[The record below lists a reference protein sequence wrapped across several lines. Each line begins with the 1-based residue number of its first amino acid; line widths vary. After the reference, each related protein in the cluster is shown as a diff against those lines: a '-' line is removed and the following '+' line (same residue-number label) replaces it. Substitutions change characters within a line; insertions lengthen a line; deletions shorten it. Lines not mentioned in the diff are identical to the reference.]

1 MKDIKNYLFE
11 SENDITQDDA
21 NRELLP
27 EDERYCV
34 VQTGGSIGEQSTF
47 KYRLG
52 GQACRIT
59 RNNMTAEEAK
69 AYAKDMRK
77 FLSPGERKY
86 YGITYK
92 SVLFSKLKEI

>member
-1 MKDIKNYLFE
+1 MKDIKNFLFE
-11 SENDITQDDA
+11 SENDVNANDA
-21 NRELLP
+21 DRELLP
-27 EDERYCV
+27 DDERYCV
-34 VQTGGSIGEQSTF
+34 VQTGGSIGEQSSF

-59 RNNMTAEEAK
+59 RDNMTAEEAK
-69 AYAKDMRK
+69 EYAKRMRK
-77 FLSPGERKY
+77 FLTPGERKY

>member
-11 SENDITQDDA
+11 SENDVTQDDA

-27 EDERYCV
+27 DDERYCV
-34 VQTGGSIGEQSTF
+34 VQTGGSIGETSTF

-52 GQACRIT
+52 SERCRIS
-59 RNNMTAEEAK
+59 RDNMTAEEAK
-69 AYAKDMRK
+69 QYAKEMRQ

-86 YGITYK
+86 YRISYK
-92 SVLFSKLKEI
+92 AVLFSKLKEI